1 MAPRTPARAPSMA
14 TGYDVSYS
22 CTHCKTDNLN
32 RFEDLNDRTW
42 TCKTCDEP
50 VLVELEGNDGNKHYV
65 RRCTA
70 KELEVGDFIYLDHDV
85 DAGAIRVLAS
95 SKATV
100 KGNFWHLALEGVG
113 SERVHPDRYYNRI
126 P

>member
-1 MAPRTPARAPSMA
+1 MQTVVSTMQL
-14 TGYDVSYS
+14 TGQRQCNWAV
-22 CTHCKTDNLN
+22 K
-32 RFEDLNDRTW
+32 
-42 TCKTCDEP
+42 CDAISQ
-50 VLVELEGNDGNKHYV
+50 VLVELEDNDGNKHYV

-100 KGNFWHLALEGVG
+100 KGNLWHLALEGVG